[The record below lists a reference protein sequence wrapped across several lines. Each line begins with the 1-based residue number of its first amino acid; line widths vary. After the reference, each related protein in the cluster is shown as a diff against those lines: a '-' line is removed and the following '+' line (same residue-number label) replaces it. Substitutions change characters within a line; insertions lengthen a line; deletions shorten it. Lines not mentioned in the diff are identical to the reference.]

1 MLSHVEWNIEI
12 SDFMISNASKT
23 TRNITTLGPA
33 TRTRFRR
40 SPVVPP
46 KVSATSNSATHLTE
60 YCYVFKSITISKDQ

>member
-1 MLSHVEWNIEI
+1 MLSHVQWNIEI
-12 SDFMISNASKT
+12 SDFMISKTSKT

-46 KVSATSNSATHLTE
+46 KVSATSNSATRLPG
-60 YCYVFKSITISKDQ
+60 YCYVFKSITLSTGQ